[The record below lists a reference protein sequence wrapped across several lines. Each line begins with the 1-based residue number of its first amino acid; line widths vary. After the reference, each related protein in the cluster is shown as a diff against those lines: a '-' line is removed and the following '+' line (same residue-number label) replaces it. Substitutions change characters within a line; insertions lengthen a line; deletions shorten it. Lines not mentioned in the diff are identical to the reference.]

1 MKPLVVALCC
11 LPLASCASTSPPVGP
26 AAVTI
31 EEVPHAAPVCD
42 KSTRARI
49 TQIVETNLPVVLRLP
64 AESVHRRVYADAMFD
79 ALDEAR
85 GLSADERPGSGT
97 TDFNRI
103 ADERRTATSARRPDR
118 YRKVGW
124 NSRRR
129 SRRRRSVVTSANAP
143 GPVHESPR
151 GLVIIRGPEAARA
164 STSPFH
170 PQANFGASTRL
181 RADRAAA
188 PRTTGRRP
196 SCL

>member
-31 EEVPHAAPVCD
+31 EEVPHADPVCD

-49 TQIVETNLPVVLRLP
+49 TQIVENNLPVVLRWP

-79 ALDEAR
+79 ALDEAM

-103 ADERRTATSARRPDR
+103 ADENVQRLNHMGRLAPCIDFQNAEIRRVELKD
-118 YRKVGW
+118 G
-124 NSRRR
+124 
-129 SRRRRSVVTSANAP
+129 
-143 GPVHESPR
+143 
-151 GLVIIRGPEAARA
+151 
-164 STSPFH
+164 
-170 PQANFGASTRL
+170 
-181 RADRAAA
+181 D
-188 PRTTGRRP
+188 
-196 SCL
+196 